1 VKTELENASG
11 IFGNRL
17 KFLRSEKQLSQK
29 QVADR
34 LDVAVNT
41 YANWEQ
47 GRREPGIIDIY
58 KIISALEVL
67 PNDLFGDDI

>member
-1 VKTELENASG
+1 MKTELENASE

-34 LDVAVNT
+34 LGVAVST

-47 GRREPGIIDIY
+47 GRREPSIIDIY
-58 KIISALEVL
+58 KIISALEVQ